1 VDTGFASPEKRY
13 FDKEI
18 CPDNDARTSDGPGV
32 FTSGEPT
39 PPTKSAG
46 ALRRAGGTPR
56 SPFAAV
62 PL

>member
-1 VDTGFASPEKRY
+1 MVSKSKR
-13 FDKEI
+13 FQKNTI

-39 PPTKSAG
+39 PPTKSAHP
-46 ALRRAGGTPR
+46 GGTPR
-56 SPFAAV
+56 NASVAV